1 MQRLAEIKQIQRA
14 MQTKQLTRGS
24 YGLIRRRYDQA
35 EKRMIFLDYDGTL
48 MGFNVDPLKVQPD
61 VELLALLETLARDE
75 KNRVAIISG
84 RKHETLEEWLGQL
97 PVDLIAEHGAWT
109 RHKGRAWQKH
119 PGLSD
124 AWKSELMPLLET
136 FADRTP
142 GALVEE
148 KSYSLSWHYRKV
160 EPGLGEQ
167 RAIELQDNLRML
179 AFDMGLQILQGHK
192 VIELKSNLVSK
203 GNAARMWL
211 EENAYD
217 FVLAAGDDHTDE
229 DTFKAMPADA
239 ITIKVGGDVSAA
251 RYSINSILNMR
262 ALLQELI
269 ASG

>member
-1 MQRLAEIKQIQRA
+1 
-14 MQTKQLTRGS
+14 
-24 YGLIRRRYDQA
+24 
-35 EKRMIFLDYDGTL
+35 
-48 MGFNVDPLKVQPD
+48 
-61 VELLALLETLARDE
+61 
-75 KNRVAIISG
+75 
-84 RKHETLEEWLGQL
+84 
-97 PVDLIAEHGAWT
+97 
-109 RHKGRAWQKH
+109 
-119 PGLSD
+119 
-124 AWKSELMPLLET
+124 MPLLET